1 MEYSTQQFDDH
12 VTSEEYTAAT
22 SLPILKP
29 IPLIRMSDSAPPTS
43 TMDDEAVQA
52 PSKKPTASQKKVWLL
67 TYCPAGTYITPAILK
82 DHGLIADEC
91 HSTADRVMNYT
102 YIHLTQKVRQTRIEK
117 FMKSIQTSHGMI
129 QNEIF
134 GYDSIASTSL
144 GFKKDAAPPIQQ
156 HIVFQM
162 LLKHCKENAPSFLPN
177 TDGEPVLKR
186 GYLFNEVDI
195 GAQLTRG
202 GPEHQ
207 SKKQLI
213 KHIKSLENKLEEYK
227 NQESEMQS
235 LVSTY
240 LEVSEERS
248 SLRIE
253 NTALKR
259 KISQLETSA
268 ASNALD

>member
-1 MEYSTQQFDDH
+1 ME
-12 VTSEEYTAAT
+12 EEVIRASPEKAV
-22 SLPILKP
+22 PKP
-29 IPLIRMSDSAPPTS
+29 
-43 TMDDEAVQA
+43 
-52 PSKKPTASQKKVWLL
+52 PSSQKKVWLL
-67 TYCPAGTYITPAILK
+67 TYCPAGTYITPALLN

-117 FMKSIQTSHGMI
+117 FMKSIETSHGMV

-144 GFKKDAAPPIQQ
+144 AGSSIQQ
-156 HIVFQM
+156 HIVFRM
-162 LLKHCKENAPSFLPN
+162 LLKHCKENAPSFQPN

-186 GYLFNEVDI
+186 GYLFNAVDI
-195 GAQLTRG
+195 RSQLMG
-202 GPEHQ
+202 GLEHQ

-213 KHIKSLENKLEEYK
+213 KYAKSLEQKLEECK
-227 NQESEMQS
+227 KQESEMQS

-248 SLRIE
+248 SLRYE

-259 KISQLETSA
+259 KICDLEETITKQS
-268 ASNALD
+268 S